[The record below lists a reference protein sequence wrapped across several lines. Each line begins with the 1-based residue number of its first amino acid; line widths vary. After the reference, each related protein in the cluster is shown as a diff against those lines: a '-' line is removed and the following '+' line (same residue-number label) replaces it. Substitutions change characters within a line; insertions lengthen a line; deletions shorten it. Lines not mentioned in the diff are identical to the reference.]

1 VASVVDVNSMAG
13 SGDGFSLGEEAALEG
28 QPPWDLIALLALA
41 FIVFGWMALAVSYNP
56 SHGAQFAFE
65 QFHRVALHQFQTL
78 PWDRFLHEMH
88 TTYGPAFYALVGS
101 LYLPTEGVRAV
112 GW

>member
-1 VASVVDVNSMAG
+1 MTGPGDDLSAGAASS
-13 SGDGFSLGEEAALEG
+13 LEG
-28 QPPWDLIALLALA
+28 QPPWDLIALLTLA

-65 QFHRVALHQFQTL
+65 SFHTVALHQFQTL

-101 LYLPTEGVRAV
+101 LHLPTSA
-112 GW
+112 